1 MNPIL
6 VSMNRTLKEYT
17 RNRMIIVS
25 TLAVPL
31 FFLILLPITIIDI
44 PDVLLPQLKG
54 FITLTMITLLIM
66 SATQANLAGFIAAD
80 RERGLYRK
88 IMSMP
93 VVLWKECTGRI
104 LAVGIF
110 SFVSMILLVLLGL
123 IYGAKFDF
131 EVIEIIMCLGFLLL
145 IGLAGVGTGLIIA
158 SFVKN
163 ESVATH
169 MGVALT
175 LVIFFLGGM
184 AIPFSDLP
192 NLIQL
197 FAQVHPVSSA
207 TASIVYLLI
216 DENFVGY
223 NPLSIGQVILTSLLS
238 SMLFFIG
245 IILYSNYSCRRRS

>member
-1 MNPIL
+1 
-6 VSMNRTLKEYT
+6 MNRTLKEYT

-25 TLAVPL
+25 TLGVPL
-31 FFLILLPITIIDI
+31 FFLILLPVTMIDI
-44 PDVLLPQLKG
+44 PDLLMPQLKG

-66 SATQANLAGFIAAD
+66 SATQSNLAGFIAAD

-88 IMSMP
+88 ILSMP
-93 VVLWKECTGRI
+93 VVLWKEGAGRV
-104 LAVGIF
+104 LAVWIF
-110 SFVSMILLVLLGL
+110 SFVSMILLLLLGL

-131 EVIEIIMCLGFLLL
+131 EIIEIIMCLGFLLL

-169 MGVALT
+169 MGVSLT

-192 NLIQL
+192 NIIQV

-216 DENFVGY
+216 NEDFAGY
-223 NPLSIGQVILTSLLS
+223 NPVNMGQIMFTSVLSLV
-238 SMLFFIG
+238 LFFIG
-245 IILYSNYSCRRRS
+245 IILYSKYSCKMKF